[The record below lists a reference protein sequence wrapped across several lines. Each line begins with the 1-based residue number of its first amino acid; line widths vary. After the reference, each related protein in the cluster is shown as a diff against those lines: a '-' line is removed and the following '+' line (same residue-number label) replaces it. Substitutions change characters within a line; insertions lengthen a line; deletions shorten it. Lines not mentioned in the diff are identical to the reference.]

1 VAVAVLAGQTVVY
14 VMTVLV
20 TSPGTHALVP
30 SPGDGQAVTVDIT
43 VDVASVVTYVTT
55 SVSVIVLQ
63 LFSLVQVVIVEVT
76 VERKGVVIAGAK
88 GVAIVVTPGG
98 TLSVVTAKQLARN

>member
-1 VAVAVLAGQTVVY
+1 VVRIAEWGGTAGQTVVY

-20 TSPGTHALVP
+20 TCPGTHALFP
-30 SPGDGQAVTVDIT
+30 STGDGQAVTVDIT

-55 SVSVIVLQ
+55 SVFVIALQ
-63 LFSLVQVVIVEVT
+63 SFSPVQVVIVEVT

-88 GVAIVVTPGG
+88 VVGIV
-98 TLSVVTAKQLARN
+98 